1 MNAVFSDLSP
11 LPPRLNLSSM
21 DREFEEE
28 CGGPVAGLEEL
39 AGAERASSDP
49 PPSPSKATEAI
60 VLAAKGK
67 SKGAAGRKV
76 GQQYCKGCD
85 KWLPSIDFSVNNA
98 MCNADKR
105 ILDCIYR
112 MAVRQNKRDWW
123 SEHRND
129 EKKCRALLSDYK
141 KATKEFEAGTAKK
154 RWALMTYVESFSASS
169 STDITDH
176 GEMMHEKV
184 YLEFAQTA
192 RGGKLSEEQAK
203 QQWDKWVADLDATGL
218 LYDHNGPK
226 NSTQFRVR
234 ICTFVDFRNEMK
246 TQKEV
251 QLHGKATKRPNA
263 ENVDDEL
270 KVLTLQHGKAGKTEF
285 NLKDRAS
292 SILANASNG
301 QAFDAHSM
309 LIPDVTALGL
319 QDDDVDMAVDENP
332 ESVEASSG
340 VAESEGGKPSKRAK
354 WWDRERAVAD
364 ARSQAR
370 VACEKLRADCDAM
383 EKTMLMKYNE
393 LQSIDPA
400 EKVHYEAECK
410 ILRTRMVML
419 QHLNKTAPE
428 LQAHLSA
435 FAQGLASA
443 SSAAGDT
450 SGRPPSIGSAP
461 PCMNYDKL
469 KTISEIDK
477 LADDFQLIDS
487 PHSLGEHKKA
497 IAIQR
502 GYVLEL
508 LAACKSS
515 AADIDKR
522 KKQREA
528 MKKALLGKVKNKGS
542 GAASASTRTVAPIW
556 EHAPSC
562 AKEIPTLDAAAG
574 MDVSSPCRLLIQKS
588 FFEQQSMD
596 IAIKG
601 FAKLFGAS
609 NERVSEGRAQ
619 QRVAGDTAQT
629 IRDYVKGVMPCLVWD
644 CMSEAIKALQ
654 TPSFYGVVAT
664 YETVASERDSLAC
677 VRLGFQ
683 GSRGLIL
690 VRSLE
695 LRSFLINEVKMDAD
709 TLTQQSM
716 FQFLKQM
723 NADAVQSYTNSG
735 RDMWHMTLGPLE
747 GIYLPAGIMFVEA
760 VYKQDCVGVRLSVLA
775 ANDQKGLK
783 DLQQMAAEQAAKG
796 KQTASLTEAIAVMA
810 NAAVTAAT
818 RPVGQGVGMP
828 AASASVAPATAGGVA
843 PAEAHSA
850 ASAEAAQEQH
860 VQGTA

>member
-1 MNAVFSDLSP
+1 M
-11 LPPRLNLSSM
+11 
-21 DREFEEE
+21 
-28 CGGPVAGLEEL
+28 AGLEEL

-49 PPSPSKATEAI
+49 PPSPAKATEAI

-85 KWLPSIDFSVNNA
+85 KWLPSIDFSVNSA

-203 QQWDKWVADLDATGL
+203 QQWDKWVADPDATGL

-354 WWDRERAVAD
+354 WWDRERAVD
-364 ARSQAR
+364 
-370 VACEKLRADCDAM
+370 
-383 EKTMLMKYNE
+383 
-393 LQSIDPA
+393 
-400 EKVHYEAECK
+400 H
-410 ILRTRMVML
+410 
-419 QHLNKTAPE
+419 
-428 LQAHLSA
+428 AH
-435 FAQGLASA
+435 
-443 SSAAGDT
+443 
-450 SGRPPSIGSAP
+450 
-461 PCMNYDKL
+461 
-469 KTISEIDK
+469 EV
-477 LADDFQLIDS
+477 
-487 PHSLGEHKKA
+487 
-497 IAIQR
+497 QR
-502 GYVLEL
+502 
-508 LAACKSS
+508 
-515 AADIDKR
+515 
-522 KKQREA
+522 
-528 MKKALLGKVKNKGS
+528 
-542 GAASASTRTVAPIW
+542 
-556 EHAPSC
+556 
-562 AKEIPTLDAAAG
+562 
-574 MDVSSPCRLLIQKS
+574 
-588 FFEQQSMD
+588 
-596 IAIKG
+596 
-601 FAKLFGAS
+601 
-609 NERVSEGRAQ
+609 
-619 QRVAGDTAQT
+619 
-629 IRDYVKGVMPCLVWD
+629 
-644 CMSEAIKALQ
+644 
-654 TPSFYGVVAT
+654 
-664 YETVASERDSLAC
+664 
-677 VRLGFQ
+677 
-683 GSRGLIL
+683 
-690 VRSLE
+690 
-695 LRSFLINEVKMDAD
+695 
-709 TLTQQSM
+709 
-716 FQFLKQM
+716 
-723 NADAVQSYTNSG
+723 
-735 RDMWHMTLGPLE
+735 
-747 GIYLPAGIMFVEA
+747 
-760 VYKQDCVGVRLSVLA
+760 
-775 ANDQKGLK
+775 
-783 DLQQMAAEQAAKG
+783 AAEH
-796 KQTASLTEAIAVMA
+796 
-810 NAAVTAAT
+810 
-818 RPVGQGVGMP
+818 RPRGEG
-828 AASASVAPATAGGVA
+828 AL
-843 PAEAHSA
+843 
-850 ASAEAAQEQH
+850 
-860 VQGTA
+860 